1 MTTMSSV
8 FFSCVNRATRSAARV
23 PVQASPTVS
32 RADSSAGTASAC
44 ERVLLAHIQDMAV
57 AGSASSK
64 APPIPEFPDSDDN
77 LQYFSFRTVTA
88 SNEVHDVGRE
98 IKTRR

>member
-1 MTTMSSV
+1 MSSV
-8 FFSCVNRATRSAARV
+8 YFSCVSRVTRSAARV
-23 PVQASPTVS
+23 QGQASPTVS
-32 RADSSAGTASAC
+32 RADSSAGTANAC
-44 ERVLLAHIQDMAV
+44 ARVLLAHIQDMAV

-64 APPIPEFPDSDDN
+64 APPIPEFPDSDDI

-88 SNEVHDVGRE
+88 PNEVHDVGQE